1 MIYYRVALQMD
12 QSSLWK
18 WRSNPLTSL
27 NTLVLFL
34 RTYGLTSTENV
45 RVFFSSSAESM
56 EEMLTRENQGLAST
70 SITAKQLLTNGGIN
84 SWEVNRLEMELCSVG
99 DHDMPYTFSLP
110 TNWSETQAWIKL
122 LQRVRSG
129 ELQS

>member
-12 QSSLWK
+12 QSSSWK

-34 RTYGLTSTENV
+34 KTYGLTTTENV
-45 RVFFSSSAESM
+45 RVFFSSSTESM

-70 SITAKQLLTNGGIN
+70 SITVKQLLTNGGIN

-99 DHDMPYTFSLP
+99 DHDVPYTFSLP
-110 TNWSETQAWIKL
+110 NKRSETQAWIKL

-129 ELQS
+129 ELQP